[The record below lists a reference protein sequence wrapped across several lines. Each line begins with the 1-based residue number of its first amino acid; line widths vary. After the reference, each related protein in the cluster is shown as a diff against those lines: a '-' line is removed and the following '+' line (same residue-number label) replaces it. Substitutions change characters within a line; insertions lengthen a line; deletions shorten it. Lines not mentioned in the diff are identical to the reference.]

1 MKNKAL
7 LAFALLLLA
16 LKVSAQDYQ
25 YLDSMRAQLSK
36 ATPQQRFLILTD
48 IGFHFRLSYPDSTIF
63 YCQDAYTLGKSL
75 SLQTNLAR
83 PLSFMGLASA
93 YKGEFA
99 KSFEYHSQAIRVA
112 TEQKD
117 TIQLAYGYN
126 NFGRLFF
133 DQGDMV
139 RAYDQFVR
147 ARELF
152 IKVNDPIG
160 LAYLYRSLANLY
172 SSQNDFSKALEMSEL
187 AYKVRSEMK
196 DTRPIISSLAEL
208 GKVHQAMKN
217 TNASILYF
225 KKADSLAR
233 QIDDKISLAEIKLG
247 LSELYLGIGRFDE
260 AYTEIQESYQMLAQL
275 ENKKLLTSAYLL
287 LGRYYFEVDRFDNA
301 VSYLNLAIKEAAS
314 GNNMAPQRDA
324 YFFMAKIA
332 EKQGRQVVANEYMN
346 KYLVLNESLQN
357 VELTRQIERL
367 KFQLEIEKKE
377 TENELLKVNEA
388 KNLALIQRQ
397 RTQNIAM
404 GAVSLIIVIFG
415 VITWRNSRKKRL
427 MYHKMSIQKDE
438 IGRQREQIEIHNAT
452 LLEQNKAL
460 EELNHEK
467 DTLMNIVAHDLKS
480 PLSRIR
486 GFTEIMFLEGNLN
499 DSQKKYLMM
508 IRDEVKAGS
517 ELIIDLLDVNNLEGN
532 KEEIVFMRVFLNTF
546 LHEKV
551 RTFQPSASAKN
562 IRIKLDIKNDLEPVT
577 DPAFLSR
584 ILDNLMTN
592 AIKFSESFTQV
603 SLFAWQDGDN
613 IKISVKDQGPGFTP
627 DDKSVMFQKF
637 KRLSAMP
644 TGGESSNGLGLAIVK
659 ILSERIGADLTL
671 HSEPGKGSEFILT
684 IPVNQEKA
692 PMSK

>member
-1 MKNKAL
+1 MKTKAL
-7 LAFALLLLA
+7 LAFAMLLIIF
-16 LKVSAQDYQ
+16 KVSAQDYK
-25 YLDSMRAQLSK
+25 YLDSMRTQLSK
-36 ATPQQRFLILTD
+36 ATPQQRFSILTD

-63 YCQDAYTLGKSL
+63 YCQNAYTLGKSL
-75 SLQTNLAR
+75 SLQTYLAR

-99 KSFEYHSQAIRVA
+99 KSFDYHSQAIRVA

-139 RAYDQFVR
+139 RAYDQFVK

-152 IKVNDPIG
+152 IKVNDPSG

-187 AYKVRSEMK
+187 AYKVRARMK
-196 DTRPIISSLAEL
+196 EPRPIISSLTEL

-217 TNASILYF
+217 TSASILYF

-233 QIDDKISLAEIKLG
+233 QINDKISMAEIKLG
-247 LSELYLGIGRFDE
+247 LSELYLGIGRFND
-260 AYTEIQESYQMLAQL
+260 AYTEIQEAYQMLAQL
-275 ENKKLLTSAYLL
+275 ENKKLLTTAYLL
-287 LGRYYFEVDRFDNA
+287 LGRYYFEVNRFDNA
-301 VSYLNLAIKEAAS
+301 VTYLNLAIKEAAS
-314 GNNMAPQRDA
+314 GNNKAPQRDG
-324 YFFMAKIA
+324 YFFLAKIA
-332 EKQGRQVVANEYMN
+332 EKQSKPILANEYMN
-346 KYLVLNESLQN
+346 KYLVFNESLQN

-367 KFQLEIEKKE
+367 KFQLDIEKKE

-388 KNLALIQRQ
+388 KNLAMIQRQ

-404 GAVSLIIVIFG
+404 GSITLIIFVFG
-415 VITWRNSRKKRL
+415 ILTWRNTRKKRL
-427 MYHKMSIQKDE
+427 IYHKISIQKDE
-438 IGRQREQIEIHNAT
+438 IGRQREQIEVHNET
-452 LLEQNKAL
+452 LMEQNIAL
-460 EELNHEK
+460 EDLNHEK

-499 DSQKKYLMM
+499 DGQKKYLMM

-517 ELIIDLLDVNNLEGN
+517 ELITDLLDVSNLEDN
-532 KEEIVFMRVFLNTF
+532 KEEIVLTRVFLNTF
-546 LHEKV
+546 LFETV
-551 RTFQPSASAKN
+551 RTHQPSATAKN
-562 IRIKLDIKNDLEPVT
+562 IRIKLDIKDDLEPIT

-603 SLFAWQDGDN
+603 SLFAWKDGKN

-637 KRLSAMP
+637 KRLSAIP

-684 IPVNQEKA
+684 IPLNHENETFK
-692 PMSK
+692 K

>member
-7 LAFALLLLA
+7 LAFTLLLICLR
-16 LKVSAQDYQ
+16 LSGQNYH

-36 ATPQQRFLILTD
+36 ANPKQRFEILTD
-48 IGFHFRLSYPDSTIF
+48 IGFHFRLSYPDSTLF
-63 YCQDAYTLGKSL
+63 YCQEAYTLGKSL
-75 SLQTNLAR
+75 SLETNLSR

-93 YKGEFA
+93 YKGDFA
-99 KSFEYHSQAIRVA
+99 KSFDYHSQAIRVA
-112 TEQKD
+112 AEQKD

-152 IKVNDPIG
+152 IKVDDPVG

-172 SSQNDFSKALEMSEL
+172 SSQNDFVRALEMSEL
-187 AYKVRSEMK
+187 ALEVRSAMR
-196 DTRPIISSLAEL
+196 DPRPIISSLTEL

-233 QIDDKISLAEIKLG
+233 QINDNISLAEIKLG
-247 LSELYLGIGRFDE
+247 LSELYLSIGRFDE
-260 AYTEIQESYQMLAQL
+260 AYNEIQESYRILAQL
-275 ENKKLLTSAYLL
+275 ENKKLLTNAYLL
-287 LGRYYFEVDRFDNA
+287 LGRYYFEVDRSENA
-301 VSYLNLAIKEAAS
+301 ISYLNLAIKEAENAS
-314 GNNMAPQRDA
+314 NKAPQRDA
-324 YFFMAKIA
+324 YFFLAKIA
-332 EKQGRQVVANEYMN
+332 EKQGRQVQANEYMN

-388 KNLALIQRQ
+388 KNLAMIQRQ

-404 GAVSLIIVIFG
+404 AAVSLIVVVFG
-415 VITWRNSRKKRL
+415 AITWKNSRKKRL
-427 MYHKMSIQKDE
+427 MYHKMSVQKDE
-438 IGRQREQIEIHNAT
+438 IARQREQIVLHNET
-452 LLEQNKAL
+452 LLDQNKTL

-486 GFTEIMFLEGNLN
+486 GFTEIMFLEGHLN
-499 DSQKKYLMM
+499 ESQKKYLMM

-517 ELIIDLLDVNNLEGN
+517 ELIIDLLDVNNLEEN
-532 KEEIVFMRVFLNTF
+532 KEEIIYTKVFLNSF
-546 LHEKV
+546 LQEKV
-551 RTFQPSASAKN
+551 RTHQPSASAKN
-562 IRIKLDIKNDLEPVT
+562 IRIKVDIKSDLEPIT

-603 SLFAWQDGDN
+603 SLFAWQDGESV
-613 IKISVKDQGPGFTP
+613 KISVKDQGPGFTP
-627 DDKSVMFQKF
+627 DDKAVMFQKF

-659 ILSERIGADLTL
+659 ILSERIGADLAL
-671 HSEPGKGSEFILT
+671 HSEPGKGSEFILS
-684 IPVNQEKA
+684 IPINQERN
-692 PMSK
+692 